1 MEFLNST
8 IGLALMAFGLIFFVL
23 LAVHC
28 AEVIAHKTGE
38 PYGTLILAGAVTVI
52 EVALIVSMMLSK
64 AANSEFI
71 ARDAVFSTI
80 MIVVN
85 GIVGISIIAASLK
98 KNVLSFQSDGV
109 KGAFG
114 VLIGLSISIFI
125 FPSLTQGGGDLSFSS
140 KQLSFM
146 GITSLVLYVS
156 FLLFQT
162 VSHKA
167 FFIDSEVEEEHH
179 DIPSNKKV
187 LINALIL
194 PVALVLVVVLAKKL
208 SPFIETEIAN
218 AGLPTSVV
226 GVIIALLVLL
236 PEGIT
241 AIKAAYNNNL
251 QKSLNLGL
259 GSALASIGLTIPVLS
274 VLVIM
279 LDLPLSLGLDPLNRV
294 ILLMTLILGGLTLST
309 GRVTRLQGI
318 IHLIIFLEFLFLTIE
333 P

>member
-1 MEFLNST
+1 MEFLNSSL
-8 IGLALMAFGLIFFVL
+8 GLVLMAISLIFFVL
-23 LAVHC
+23 LSVHC

-38 PYGTLILAGAVTVI
+38 PFGTLILAGAVTII

-80 MIVVN
+80 MIVIN

-98 KNVLSFQSDGV
+98 KNVLSFKSDGV

-114 VLIGLSISIFI
+114 VLIGLSISVFI
-125 FPSLTQGGGDLSFSS
+125 FPSLTQGGGELSFSS
-140 KQLSFM
+140 KQLAFI
-146 GITSLVLYVS
+146 GITSLVLYIS

-167 FFIDSEVEEEHH
+167 FFIDSEVVEEHH
-179 DIPSNKKV
+179 AVPSNKKV

-194 PVALVLVVVLAKKL
+194 PFALVLVVLLAKKL
-208 SPFIETEIAN
+208 SPFIESQIAN

-236 PEGIT
+236 PEGVT

-251 QKSLNLGL
+251 QKSLNLAL
-259 GSALASIGLTIPVLS
+259 GSALASIGLTIPALS
-274 VLVIM
+274 LLVIL
-279 LDLPLSLGLDPLNRV
+279 LDLPLSLGLDPLNRI

-309 GRVTRLQGI
+309 GRTTRLQGI